1 MSYQAQIVEDDA
13 HHETVRDVIT
23 RIEAELETIAHAI
36 DVNHAHIAVAVGD
49 AISGKPGFIRAMQEG
64 DLIYQKV
71 SGIAGFLRS
80 LIAVMPEDWEV
91 ETGAAT
97 RDVTLAELAGK
108 IGARPHVV
116 EVVRND
122 DFGDCDLF

>member
-1 MSYQAQIVEDDA
+1 MSLPAKTVQHDP
-13 HHETVRDVIT
+13 HHETVRDVIA

-49 AISGKPGFIRAMQEG
+49 AIQGKPGFIRAMQEG

-80 LIAVMPEDWEV
+80 LMEVMPEEWEV
-91 ETGAAT
+91 ETGVAT
-97 RDVTLAELAGK
+97 RDVKLAELAGR
-108 IGARPHVV
+108 IGARAQIVH
-116 EVVRND
+116 VVRND

>member
-1 MSYQAQIVEDDA
+1 MSLPAEVIEHDP
-13 HHETVRDVIT
+13 HHETVRDVIA
-23 RIEAELETIAHAI
+23 RIEAELETIAHSI

-71 SGIAGFLRS
+71 AGIAGFLRS
-80 LIAVMPEDWEV
+80 LMEVMPEEWEV
-91 ETGAAT
+91 ETGVAT
-97 RDVTLAELAGK
+97 RDVKLAELASK
-108 IGARPHVV
+108 IGARHHVV

-122 DFGDCDLF
+122 DFGDCDMF

>member
-1 MSYQAQIVEDDA
+1 MSLPAKTAEHDP

-49 AISGKPGFIRAMQEG
+49 AIQGKPGFIRAMQEG

-80 LIAVMPEDWEV
+80 LMEV
-91 ETGAAT
+91 
-97 RDVTLAELAGK
+97 
-108 IGARPHVV
+108 
-116 EVVRND
+116 
-122 DFGDCDLF
+122 

>member
-1 MSYQAQIVEDDA
+1 MPLSAKTVEHDP
-13 HHETVRDVIT
+13 HHETVRDVIA

-49 AISGKPGFIRAMQEG
+49 AIQGKPGFIRAMQEG

-80 LIAVMPEDWEV
+80 LMDVMPDEWEV
-91 ETGAAT
+91 ETGVAT
-97 RDVTLAELAGK
+97 RDVKLAELAGR
-108 IGARPHVV
+108 IGARAQMVQ
-116 EVVRND
+116 VVRND